1 MAVRERD
8 IRIPESD
15 KQNSLDTKVA
25 LLDTYWKKFLH
36 QLINIMIYAQTTE
49 HVDVVALEKIVK
61 ALRIILRHLRDE
73 LGSKAE
79 IYQQQYRAII
89 ISETLLIDYDTK
101 KQEKL
106 IELREELEKYTKLRL
121 QT

>member
-1 MAVRERD
+1 MVVIEKEL
-8 IRIPESD
+8 RILEGK
-15 KQNSLDTKVA
+15 KQNDLGTKVA
-25 LLDTYWKKFLH
+25 LLDSYWKKFLH

-49 HVDVVALEKIVK
+49 NVDTDALGKIVK
-61 ALRIILRHLRDE
+61 ALRMLLRHLRNV

-79 IYQQQYRAII
+79 IYQQQYRTII
-89 ISETLLIDYDTK
+89 IAETLLIDYDYK

-106 IELREELEKYTKLRL
+106 IALREELEKYTKLRL